1 MAVRLGAF
9 TDAIGTDM
17 IWFRHLLRID
27 LARQTARVEEI
38 PAELTAAFVG
48 GKGLGSCYFYREVD
62 PHVDPLGPENKVFIA
77 PGALTGTLA
86 PAASRYEMVS
96 KSPLTGLYLDSNAG
110 GHFGPELKL
119 TGHDLLILEGQSPQP
134 VALVIQGDAVQ
145 FRDAS
150 HLWGSSIYET
160 ETALRAEL
168 GDLRFRIASIGPA
181 GERQVKFAC
190 VSNDYSRQIGRGGLG
205 AVLGFKRVKAIA
217 VRGTR
222 TLPVA
227 DPDAFMDAVD
237 AALKHIFENPWVSHK
252 REQGTIGSL
261 DDNHTLGIAPVANFT
276 RSVFE
281 GIVRINSTVFGEL
294 VEARLACA
302 VCPVAC
308 SKGTRLRGG
317 GEGSGIEGPEYE
329 TAALLGLNC
338 LVDDPQAI
346 IRANLICNQA
356 GMDTISA
363 GVVVGMV
370 LAAADA
376 DLIPWSELALSP
388 ATSRGKM
395 VTTLLERIARRER
408 IGDLLAEGARAASKT
423 LGFPDL
429 APHVKGLEFPAYDPR
444 VSPGM
449 ALAYM
454 TSDRGACHLR
464 TYPFGREV
472 SGELPWFSL
481 EQKAEFVKRQQDEKA
496 AQECLGVCQ
505 FPYGIGLLTDDL
517 PNLLSAASGEEWS
530 YERLCAVGERVW
542 NLSRA
547 FNTPLG
553 VDRRADYLPRR
564 FAEVPMPDGM
574 GAGHA
579 LSRADQDWL
588 LDRYYHLRG
597 WDAQGLPTAETWER
611 LRLPKFGLRFTS
623 PEARR

>member
-1 MAVRLGAF
+1 M
-9 TDAIGTDM
+9 T
-17 IWFRHLLRID
+17 WFRRLLRID
-27 LARQTARVEEI
+27 LTRQQATVEEI
-38 PAELTAAFVG
+38 PTAFIEAFVG
-48 GKGLGSCYFYREVD
+48 GKGLGTYYLYREID
-62 PHVDPLGPENKVFIA
+62 PRVDPLGTENKVFIA
-77 PGALTGTLA
+77 PGALNGTLT
-86 PAASRYEMVS
+86 PAASRYEMVTR
-96 KSPLTGLYLDSNAG
+96 SPLTGLYLDCNAG

-134 VALVIQGDAVQ
+134 VALVIEGDVVQ
-145 FRDAS
+145 FRPAS
-150 HLWGSSIYET
+150 HLWGRSIYET

-168 GDLRFRIASIGPA
+168 GDPRFRIASIGPA
-181 GERQVKFAC
+181 GERLVKFAC

-205 AVLGFKRVKAIA
+205 AVFGAKRVKAIA

-237 AALKHIFENPWVSHK
+237 AALRHIFENPWVPHK
-252 REQGTIGSL
+252 REHGTIGSL
-261 DDNHTLGIAPVANFT
+261 DDNHTLGIVPVYNFT

-281 GIVRINSTVFGEL
+281 GIDRVDSTVFGKL

-308 SKGTRLRGG
+308 SKGTRWRGG
-317 GEGSGIEGPEYE
+317 SESDGIEGPEYE

-338 LVDDPQAI
+338 LVDDPQDI
-346 IRANLICNQA
+346 IHANFLCNQA

-370 LAAADA
+370 LAAVDES
-376 DLIPWSELALSP
+376 LISWDELGLSLDM
-388 ATSRGKM
+388 SRGEM
-395 VTTLLERIARRER
+395 VTRLLERIARREG
-408 IGDLLAEGARAASKT
+408 IGDLLAEGARAAGEA

-429 APHVKGLEFPAYDPR
+429 APQVKGLEFPAYDPR

-464 TYPFGREV
+464 SYPFGREV
-472 SGELPWFSL
+472 SGVLPWFSL

-530 YERLCAVGERVW
+530 YERLCAVGERIW

-547 FNTPLG
+547 FNAQLG

-564 FAEVPMPDGM
+564 FSEVPMPDGM
-574 GAGHA
+574 GAGQA

-588 LDRYYHLRG
+588 LDRYYCLRG
-597 WDAQGLPTAETWER
+597 WDDRGLPTPETWEQ
-611 LRLPKFGLRFTS
+611 LGLAGFAPLPTH
-623 PEARR
+623 

>member
-1 MAVRLGAF
+1 
-9 TDAIGTDM
+9 M
-17 IWFRHLLRID
+17 IWFRRLLRID
-27 LARQTARVEEI
+27 LARQTARTEEI
-38 PAELTAAFVG
+38 PVELTEAFVG
-48 GKGLGSCYFYREVD
+48 GKGLGTCYLYREVD
-62 PHVDPLGPENKVFIA
+62 PHADPLGPENKVFIA
-77 PGALTGTLA
+77 PGALNGTLT

-119 TGHDLLILEGQSPQP
+119 TGHDLLILEGCSPQP
-134 VALVIQGDAVQ
+134 VALVIQGDVVQ
-145 FRDAS
+145 FRSAS
-150 HLWGSSIYET
+150 HLCGRSIYET
-160 ETALRAEL
+160 ETTLREEL
-168 GDLRFRIASIGPA
+168 RDPRFRIVSIGPA
-181 GERQVKFAC
+181 GERLVKFAC

-205 AVLGFKRVKAIA
+205 AVFGSKQVKAIA

-222 TLPVA
+222 ALPVA
-227 DPDAFMDAVD
+227 APETFMDAVD
-237 AALKHIFENPWVSHK
+237 ASLKQIFENPWVPHK
-252 REQGTIGSL
+252 REHGTIGSL
-261 DDNHTLGIAPVANFT
+261 DDNHTLGITPVDNFT
-276 RSVFE
+276 RGVFE
-281 GIVRINSTVFGEL
+281 GINLIDSTVFGQL

-308 SKGTRLRGG
+308 SKGTRWRVG
-317 GEGSGIEGPEYE
+317 GEDGGVEGPEYE
-329 TAALLGLNC
+329 TAALFGPNC

-346 IRANLICNQA
+346 IRANLICNRA
-356 GMDTISA
+356 GLDTISA
-363 GVVVGMV
+363 GTVVGMV
-370 LAAADA
+370 LAAADEGLMA
-376 DLIPWSELALSP
+376 WSELGLSP
-388 ATSRGKM
+388 TLPRGEM
-395 VTTLLERIARRER
+395 VAELLGRIVRREG
-408 IGDLLAEGARAASKT
+408 IGDLLAEGARAASEA

-429 APHVKGLEFPAYDPR
+429 APQLKGMEFPAYDPR

-472 SGELPWFSL
+472 SGELPWFSV

-517 PNLLSAASGEEWS
+517 PNLLSAASGDDWS
-530 YERLCAVGERVW
+530 YERLCTVGERIW

-547 FNTPLG
+547 FNVQLG
-553 VDRRADYLPRR
+553 VDRQADYLPRR
-564 FAEVPMPDGM
+564 FSEVPMPDGM

-597 WDAQGLPTAETWER
+597 WDSQGIPTTETWER
-611 LRLPKFGLRFTS
+611 LGLATLMGPPTPRGG
-623 PEARR
+623 